1 MVTETAIDKH
11 GIGAKHVPHFKQGI
25 RYGFPSANEILD
37 SRDRARF
44 PTESAPGNC
53 VPEPL
58 VCGYVQVQKDTLIEP
73 ESYIQAINS
82 PESEQWV
89 NAMQDE
95 MKSLKALGTW
105 SYVVVDEKQKKKALP
120 VKWVYKIKLS
130 EIGEIERFKA
140 RLVAKGFRQI
150 YGVDYTEV
158 YAPVSKHSTLR
169 YILSKAVHRNMH
181 VHQMD
186 VSTAFLHGDLT
197 EKVFIQ
203 QPEGFHVG
211 GPDTVCRLHKAL
223 YGLKQAPRAWYVTI
237 SNYLKA
243 AGFTISDADLSL
255 FIQNKEG
262 GEAVYLLLYVDDILI
277 TSQDLT
283 RVEEVKALLASK
295 FAVKDLGEARH
306 FLGMQITFVR
316 GSDGTLQSVKLSNE
330 KLVTDIL
337 ESFDMSSCRPKATP
351 LDTSLK
357 LQKDSGEPLPKD
369 NRYRE
374 LVGGILYLANTVRP
388 DLSFAAGLLAR
399 FSNAPTSSHL
409 SAGMNVLKYLA
420 GTKGMGLV
428 WEKGTKTFEAFVDSD
443 YAGDLDGRKSTSGF
457 VFMSGSAAVS
467 WGSKLQ
473 PLVALSTVEAE
484 FISVCT
490 EVQEALWFAKLIYDF
505 GENSGRMVI
514 HTDNTGALANMKGIP
529 ISPRTKHIAV
539 RYHRVRNEVENGAIE
554 PRYVAT
560 SDNIADFFTK
570 ALPKVPFVKLR
581 ALAGLQ

>member
-1 MVTETAIDKH
+1 VT
-11 GIGAKHVPHFKQGI
+11 
-25 RYGFPSANEILD
+25 
-37 SRDRARF
+37 
-44 PTESAPGNC
+44 
-53 VPEPL
+53 
-58 VCGYVQVQKDTLIEP
+58 
-73 ESYIQAINS
+73 INS
-82 PESEQWV
+82 
-89 NAMQDE
+89 
-95 MKSLKALGTW
+95 
-105 SYVVVDEKQKKKALP
+105 
-120 VKWVYKIKLS
+120 
-130 EIGEIERFKA
+130 
-140 RLVAKGFRQI
+140 
-150 YGVDYTEV
+150 
-158 YAPVSKHSTLR
+158 
-169 YILSKAVHRNMH
+169 
-181 VHQMD
+181 
-186 VSTAFLHGDLT
+186 
-197 EKVFIQ
+197 
-203 QPEGFHVG
+203 
-211 GPDTVCRLHKAL
+211 
-223 YGLKQAPRAWYVTI
+223 
-237 SNYLKA
+237 YLKT
-243 AGFTISDADLSL
+243 AGFTISDADSSL
-255 FIQNKEG
+255 FIQSKEG

-295 FAVKDLGEARH
+295 FAVKDLGEAKH
-306 FLGMQITFVR
+306 FLGMQITFER
-316 GSDGTLQSVKLSNE
+316 ESDGILRSVKLSNKK

-351 LDTSLK
+351 LDTSRK
-357 LQKDSGEPLPKD
+357 LQKDSGDPLPKD

-399 FSNAPTSSHL
+399 FSNAPTSTHL

-428 WEKGTKTFEAFVDSD
+428 WEKDSKTFEAFVDSD

-457 VFMSGSAAVS
+457 VFISGSAAVS
-467 WGSKLQ
+467 WRSKLQ

-490 EVQEALWFAKLIYDF
+490 GVQEALWFAKLIYDF
-505 GENSGRMVI
+505 GENPGRMVI

-554 PRYVAT
+554 PRYVTT

-570 ALPKVPFVKLR
+570 ALPKVPFFKLR